1 MAHDTVINKT
11 HVVALLVLTLHYLHL
26 CHKKARIEHALLVA
40 KPIVI
45 LNSRRKKAPEIKD
58 DPGEIIKHRK
68 PSISQT
74 AIAIAIAM
82 MMMISLWRIIR
93 SWR

>member
-26 CHKKARIEHALLVA
+26 CHKKARIEHALLVP

-45 LNSRRKKAPEIKD
+45 LNSRRKKAPEIID
-58 DPGEIIKHRK
+58 DPGEIIKIKHRK

-74 AIAIAIAM
+74 AIAIA

>member
-11 HVVALLVLTLHYLHL
+11 HVVALLVLILHYLHL
-26 CHKKARIEHALLVA
+26 CHKKARIEHALLLA

-45 LNSRRKKAPEIKD
+45 LNSRRKKAPEIID
-58 DPGEIIKHRK
+58 DPREIIKEHLK

-74 AIAIAIAM
+74 AIAIA
-82 MMMISLWRIIR
+82 MMMISLWRIAR
-93 SWR
+93 LWR